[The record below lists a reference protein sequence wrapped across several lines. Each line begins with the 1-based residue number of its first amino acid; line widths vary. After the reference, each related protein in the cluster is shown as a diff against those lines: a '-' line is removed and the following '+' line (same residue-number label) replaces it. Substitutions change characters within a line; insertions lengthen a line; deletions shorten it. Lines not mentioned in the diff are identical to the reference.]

1 MVIFHQTGKSC
12 EIWIRGPAARASG
25 LCWDT
30 SGDFPMKGG
39 HDQQKC
45 QCAWKVRSLRMT
57 EISTKISFYKTRQIR
72 TSQPNRIF
80 VTTPVR
86 SVSDRFV
93 YRNAFLL
100 YIHPKIQSCMYA
112 KWDLLLHAHAAFCTE
127 TSRVMLL
134 PVSAVPDWFSLH
146 SGCLRKWIDMSVI
159 IWLICAYLNSMGL
172 QPSFQGNHQMFKSFG
187 GWRILKAWTQKL
199 HLHWWTNPQDFGGLV
214 MDVSGISDWEWVVS
228 LNMPITRK
236 RLGTLSRKHLD
247 KYTSPWKKAQST
259 GRARSHAAS
268 P

>member
-1 MVIFHQTGKSC
+1 MFIQGVLCFIAVFACLCFCCFLSFLLTSLTFGKSALWANIRKFFPEAKSQSGSPSGRKCRLNWKESSHPVLVITCLRVCSPSPCRDVFTKRVSCPMVIFHQTGKSC
-12 EIWIRGPAARASG
+12 EIWIKGPAARASG

-57 EISTKISFYKTRQIR
+57 EISTKISFYSTRQIR

-86 SVSDRFV
+86 NVSDRFV

-100 YIHPKIQSCMYA
+100 CIHPKVQSCMYA

-134 PVSAVPDWFSLH
+134 PVSAVPDWFH
-146 SGCLRKWIDMSVI
+146 STVAAL
-159 IWLICAYLNSMGL
+159 
-172 QPSFQGNHQMFKSFG
+172 GN
-187 GWRILKAWTQKL
+187 
-199 HLHWWTNPQDFGGLV
+199 
-214 MDVSGISDWEWVVS
+214 E
-228 LNMPITRK
+228 
-236 RLGTLSRKHLD
+236 
-247 KYTSPWKKAQST
+247 
-259 GRARSHAAS
+259 
-268 P
+268 